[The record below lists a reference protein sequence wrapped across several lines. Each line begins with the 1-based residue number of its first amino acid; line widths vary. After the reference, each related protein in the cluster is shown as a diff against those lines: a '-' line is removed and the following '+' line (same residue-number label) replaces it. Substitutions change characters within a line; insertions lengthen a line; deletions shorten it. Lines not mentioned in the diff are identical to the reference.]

1 MMQDS
6 VGDWGGARGRAG
18 QAEGGRREGRHG
30 WNGRRNG
37 HSSRRRMDRWQD
49 EEWRWRGVQVTHT
62 HRLRLLLRLTLG
74 RIITLQTLREMHAG
88 IG

>member
-62 HRLRLLLRLTLG
+62 QDETATAVDRRRLVSPS
-74 RIITLQTLREMHAG
+74 
-88 IG
+88 